1 MIRTLVQFSQL
12 VDLKMVAVGVLAIG
26 STYACLR
33 FEVVVDMPLELAGI
47 AIVFPIVFS
56 IGQAFQRREL
66 ALSALAEFS
75 ANLQAL
81 ALAHRDW
88 PASESATH
96 EARARGILATL
107 DRDVREMLRAPSVE
121 LDARVRASYS
131 DLSESIERIRVEG
144 QVAPTEI
151 SRVNQYLKLTIAT
164 TEQMKNIS
172 IYRTPRAL
180 RSFTRVFLTIFP
192 IVFGPYFAFLAAS
205 SFPAVGYG
213 IAILYT
219 IVLVGLDNIQEGLEN
234 PYDGIGVD
242 DIDLEAPSAP
252 ATNAS

>member
-12 VDLKMVAVGVLAIG
+12 VDLKMAAVGVLAIG

-75 ANLQAL
+75 ANLGPRAGPS
-81 ALAHRDW
+81 RR
-88 PASESATH
+88 PASDSATH

-242 DIDLEAPSAP
+242 DIDLEAPSTS